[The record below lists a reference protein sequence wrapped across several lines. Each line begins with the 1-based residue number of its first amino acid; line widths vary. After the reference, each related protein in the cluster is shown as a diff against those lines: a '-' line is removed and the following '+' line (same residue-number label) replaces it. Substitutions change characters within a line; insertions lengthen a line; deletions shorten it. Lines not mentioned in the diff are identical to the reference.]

1 MFILLS
7 VFEIAS
13 DDHARC
19 CSCFLWS
26 VYYLT

>member
-1 MFILLS
+1 LPS
-7 VFEIAS
+7 AFEIAS

-19 CSCFLWS
+19 CSWFLWS